1 MEDIFI
7 RKANFKDI
15 DILFEWVNSNDS
27 LRYKLENK
35 NYIPYEDHKKWFLE
49 RLNDPNS
56 YIWIIETLYKASIGQ
71 IRIQQKENLYFDID
85 IYIVKEKREMG
96 AAFKAL
102 NLSMN
107 QLNNGVLRAIVK
119 KNNEV
124 SFNFFKKCGFKLN
137 SENNLKWVLTKKLDK

>member
-1 MEDIFI
+1 MSGLILSYTLALPFFGYSLVSTFIF
-7 RKANFKDI
+7 
-15 DILFEWVNSNDS
+15 SG
-27 LRYKLENK
+27 
-35 NYIPYEDHKKWFLE
+35 
-49 RLNDPNS
+49 
-56 YIWIIETLYKASIGQ
+56 IIETLYKVSIGQ
-71 IRIQQKENLYFDID
+71 VRFQQKGNLYFDID

-137 SENNLKWVLTKKLDK
+137 SENNLKWVLTKKLDS